1 MDSRFSEEELLW
13 IRDVL
18 DQHGEY
24 LHDILEQAIE
34 GRKLIHSGDLEQ
46 SLSYKVVMYG
56 QNPALTVSFMSY
68 GRAIE
73 IRFHK
78 SKNSRQFSG
87 VKNNKAT
94 LSSRCQKAM
103 RKKDTRWYARNV
115 YGSLNR
121 LIGTLMHEFTDR
133 ERERIVGILQYQKQ
147 RNP

>member
-24 LHDILEQAIE
+24 LHYILEQAIE
-34 GRKLIHSGDLEQ
+34 SRKLIHSGDLEQ

-56 QNPALTVSFMSY
+56 QNPALAVSFLGY

-73 IRFHK
+73 IRYHK
-78 SKNSRQFSG
+78 SKNSRRFSEPSR
-87 VKNNKAT
+87 NKTSLA
-94 LSSRCQKAM
+94 SRGRKPM
-103 RKKDTRWYARNV
+103 RKKDARWYARNV

-121 LIGTLMHEFTDR
+121 LIGTLMFEFTEK
-133 ERERIVGILQYQKQ
+133 ERERIMGILQYQKQ
-147 RNP
+147 RSP